1 MKFSHYQLL
10 AEWFRYPEPG
20 FVKKAQR
27 ARDWLKTHCPSA
39 AEEAETFYKDLSRA
53 ELDQIQVLFTRTF
66 DIQAVTTLDA
76 GYVLFGDDYKRGE
89 ILSNLNREHQKAGN
103 NCGSEIADHLP
114 NLLCLIP
121 KLKDEELLREL
132 VEEFIAPAVRKMV
145 EEFNPE
151 KLTKKNELYKKHYKT
166 LIEIPGNNNT
176 VYQCALKALYLV
188 LQKDFDVKEK
198 NPQDY
203 ANNDFL
209 RAVSTEM
216 DVEKVATE

>member
-1 MKFSHYQLL
+1 MELSHYPLL
-10 AEWFRYPEPG
+10 AELFRYPEPG
-20 FVKKAQR
+20 FVKNMEK
-27 ARDWLKTHCPSA
+27 ARDWLKTYCPPA
-39 AEEAETFYKDLSRA
+39 AKEVETFYKDLSQA
-53 ELDQIQVLFTRTF
+53 DFDQIQALFTRTF
-66 DIQAVTTLDA
+66 DVQAITTLDA
-76 GYVLFGDDYKRGE
+76 GYVLFGDDYKRGA
-89 ILSNLNREHQKAGN
+89 ILSNLNREHQKVAN
-103 NCGSEIADHLP
+103 DCGSELADHLP

-132 VEEFIAPAVRKMV
+132 VEEIIAPAVQKMIG
-145 EEFNPE
+145 EFNPE
-151 KLTKKNELYKKHYKT
+151 KLTQKNELYKKHYKT

-176 VYQCALKALYLV
+176 VYQRALKALYLV

-209 RAVSTEM
+209 RSVSTEM